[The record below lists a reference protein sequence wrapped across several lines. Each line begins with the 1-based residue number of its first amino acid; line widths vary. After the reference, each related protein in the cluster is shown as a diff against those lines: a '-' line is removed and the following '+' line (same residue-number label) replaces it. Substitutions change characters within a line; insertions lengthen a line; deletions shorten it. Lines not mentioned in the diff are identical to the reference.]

1 MTTDPNPPEVHNWYV
16 SQKFDIQTYL
26 KERVHG
32 QLAYFNRKSSL
43 EKDKF
48 MRLQWTLIVG
58 SALTPLLGSAAAL
71 CKMSEKLVVVENIFL
86 VLALASA
93 SVVGIVAN
101 ALKTFK
107 SQENWLNNRTTCEML
122 HREKF
127 LFEAGVPPY
136 DKPETREKIFV
147 KQVEDMLAREQN
159 QWLSVSQTNLSE
171 SDTKS

>member
-1 MTTDPNPPEVHNWYV
+1 MKDTQQQVHNWYV
-16 SQKFDIQTYL
+16 GDKFDIQTYL
-26 KERVHG
+26 KERVYG
-32 QLAYFNRKSSL
+32 QLAYFNSKSSA
-43 EKDKF
+43 EKKKF

-71 CKMSEKLVVVENIFL
+71 CKMSEKLIILENIFL
-86 VLALASA
+86 ILALVSA
-93 SVVGIVAN
+93 SIVGIVAN

-136 DKPETREKIFV
+136 DKAETRDKLFV
-147 KQVEDMLAREQN
+147 RQVEDMLAREQN
-159 QWLSVSQTNLSE
+159 QWFTVSQTNTGSLE
-171 SDTKS
+171 AQQ